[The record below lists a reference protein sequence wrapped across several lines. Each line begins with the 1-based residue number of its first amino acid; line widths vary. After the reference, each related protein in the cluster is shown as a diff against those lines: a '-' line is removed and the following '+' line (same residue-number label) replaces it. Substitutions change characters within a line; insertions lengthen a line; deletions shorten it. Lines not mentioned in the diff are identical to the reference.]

1 MNFLYSQQTKTKKN
15 YFLQN
20 NFSLKEI
27 TKWLFSPQISERL
40 VGKMTIL
47 PSKIKQFVAKM
58 IILLTIQGNDRLGQW
73 PLKQRIPQRQNDDDK
88 KFLSLEDTINNGE
101 MLNYFCTEV
110 EFYSSNIL
118 FERKFNWSVVPNFV
132 VLFLG
137 EVFPNS
143 QIISQNGKGLR
154 QNANSSF
161 FSLSVQRYWIGKCS
175 WGTCM

>member
-1 MNFLYSQQTKTKKN
+1 M
-15 YFLQN
+15 
-20 NFSLKEI
+20 NFSLKVI
-27 TKWLFSPQISERL
+27 TKWLFTSQISEQL

-47 PSKIKQFVAKM
+47 PSKIKQLVAIM

-88 KFLSLEDTINNGE
+88 KFLFLEETINNGE

-110 EFYSSNIL
+110 EYFFFKYPVWEKIQL
-118 FERKFNWSVVPNFV
+118 KCCPEFRCVVF
-132 VLFLG
+132 G

-154 QNANSSF
+154 KNANSSF
-161 FSLSVQRYWIGKCS
+161 FSLSVQLYWSGKCS